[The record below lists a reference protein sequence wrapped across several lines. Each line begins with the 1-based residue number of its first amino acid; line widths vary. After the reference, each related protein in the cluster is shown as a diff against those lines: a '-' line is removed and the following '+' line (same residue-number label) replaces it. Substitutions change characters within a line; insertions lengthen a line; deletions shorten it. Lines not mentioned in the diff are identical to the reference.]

1 MKDQFEQL
9 ISSLDDKEIEQLRYY
24 AMYDKN
30 AMMNQVIKLLTI
42 YLGVDRNYL
51 MTEYRF
57 EELKLIKIETI
68 EDKLLKRLDDFIKS
82 NKRLSVDA
90 VMKINRPIGVVFS
103 LIDIK
108 IRLYFLCY
116 FSSKTLKRISE
127 LMEKSEFNEKEL
139 EEVEK
144 IKKKT
149 T

>member
-1 MKDQFEQL
+1 
-9 ISSLDDKEIEQLRYY
+9 
-24 AMYDKN
+24 MYDKN

>member
-1 MKDQFEQL
+1 
-9 ISSLDDKEIEQLRYY
+9 
-24 AMYDKN
+24 MYDKN

-108 IRLYFLCY
+108 IRLYVNLNLF
-116 FSSKTLKRISE
+116 F
-127 LMEKSEFNEKEL
+127 
-139 EEVEK
+139 
-144 IKKKT
+144 
-149 T
+149 